1 MITNLTHGLGGDDNE
16 KIRTGSYGIGKSIDA
31 DVIYFTNIP
40 EIVSNVIVISPVNI
54 STIPEIVSNVINND
68 FIIKELT
75 DYMSDIDIA
84 IDHRTE
90 A

>member
-16 KIRTGSYGIGKSIDA
+16 KIRTGSYGMGRSIDE
-31 DVIYFTNIP
+31 DVLYFTNIP

-54 STIPEIVSNVINND
+54 STIPEIVSNVSNND
-68 FIIKELT
+68 FVIKELT